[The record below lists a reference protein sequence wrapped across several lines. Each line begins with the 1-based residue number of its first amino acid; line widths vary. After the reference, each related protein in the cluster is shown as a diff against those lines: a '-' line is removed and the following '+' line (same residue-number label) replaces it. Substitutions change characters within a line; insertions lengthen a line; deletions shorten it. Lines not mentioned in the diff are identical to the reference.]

1 MALVKLLEKR
11 EISESLFELSFEK
24 PAGFSFKSG
33 QFARLGMTI
42 DSEKIFRAY
51 SIASHPSEDKITFII
66 RKVEDGRLS
75 PRLCA
80 LVEGDEVELDDKAEG
95 NLLPSRIPGGKTL
108 WLMCTGSGVSP
119 FISMLKDPDLWKSWS
134 DVVLVNGCRYVLD
147 GVPAT
152 EAVNM
157 DLPGALTVVVAA
169 TREEPI
175 EDCHI
180 SGRITDLFSSGML
193 EEHVGKKI
201 DPEDSR
207 VLLCGNPAF
216 IDEMRALLK
225 ARGFVSPR
233 FGKPGNLLAETFW

>member
-1 MALVKLLEKR
+1 MAVVKLLSKR
-11 EISESLFELSFEK
+11 AVSESLFELSFEK
-24 PAGFSFKSG
+24 PAQYSFKCG
-33 QFARLGMTI
+33 QFARLGLTVEA
-42 DSEKIFRAY
+42 EKVFRAY

-66 RKVEDGRLS
+66 RRVEDGLLS
-75 PRLCA
+75 PRLCS
-80 LVEGDEVELDDKAEG
+80 LNEGDCAELDENAEG

-119 FISMLKDPDLWKSWS
+119 YLSMLKDPEIWKSWS
-134 DVVLVNGCRYVLD
+134 DIVLVNGCRYIQD

-180 SGRITDLFSSGML
+180 SGRITDLLASGML
-193 EEHVGKKI
+193 EDHVGKKL

-207 VLLCGNPAF
+207 VMLCGNPAF
-216 IDEMRALLK
+216 IDEMRAILK
-225 ARGFVSPR
+225 TRGFTSPR

>member
-1 MALVKLLEKR
+1 MALVKLIGKR

-24 PAGFSFKSG
+24 PAGYSFQCG

-42 DSEKIFRAY
+42 ESEKVFRAY

-66 RKVEDGRLS
+66 RKVEEGRLS
-75 PRLCA
+75 PRLCS
-80 LVEGDEVELDDKAEG
+80 LGLGDVVELDDDAQG

-119 FISMLKDPDLWKSWS
+119 FLSMLKDPEVWKSWS
-134 DVVLVNGCRYVLD
+134 DIVLVNGCRCVVD
-147 GVPAT
+147 SVPAT

-175 EDCHI
+175 EDNHI

-201 DPEDSR
+201 SPEESR

-216 IDEMRALLK
+216 IDDMRALLK
-225 ARGFVSPR
+225 ARGFASPR